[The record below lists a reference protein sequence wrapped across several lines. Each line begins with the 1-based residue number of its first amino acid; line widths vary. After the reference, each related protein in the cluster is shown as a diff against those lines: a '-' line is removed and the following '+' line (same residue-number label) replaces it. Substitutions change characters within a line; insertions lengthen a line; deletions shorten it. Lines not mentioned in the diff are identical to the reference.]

1 MPLKESLRLNE
12 LRIIT
17 KCYRLAFQIRYN
29 IYDDNRNKREYERVA
44 KALAD
49 DLLKRKLPLA
59 KNRTDEIDND
69 ADYEDERQKHE

>member
-1 MPLKESLRLNE
+1 MPLKERLGDPLRLRE

-44 KALAD
+44 KALAN
-49 DLLKRKLPLA
+49 DLLRRSPLA
-59 KNRTDEIDND
+59 KNATDEVNND
-69 ADYEDERQKHE
+69 LGKTSR

>member
-1 MPLKESLRLNE
+1 M
-12 LRIIT
+12 T

-29 IYDDNRNKREYERVA
+29 IYDDNRNKLEYERVA
-44 KALAD
+44 KALAN
-49 DLLKRKLPLA
+49 DLLKRSPLA